1 MNEHI
6 LSKMADPIHNFHLP
20 RYQEI
25 PDVGLYLE
33 QTAKYIDSYLSP
45 LEDISITGSMIS
57 NYVKK
62 KIINNPVKKQYN
74 RDQIAALIFI
84 AVAKSV
90 LSLDNIHMMF
100 EIQRQTYDNETAY
113 NYFCQEFEQVL
124 WHVFQLDM
132 ADARKD
138 TDHNTKMKIPSEQST
153 DAAGYRHPVPDE
165 KRWPAVYLIHICFL
179 P

>member
-1 MNEHI
+1 
-6 LSKMADPIHNFHLP
+6 
-20 RYQEI
+20 
-25 PDVGLYLE
+25 
-33 QTAKYIDSYLSP
+33 
-45 LEDISITGSMIS
+45 MIS

-62 KIINNPVKKQYN
+62 KIINNPVKKQYG

-124 WHVFQLDM
+124 WHVFQLDI

-138 TDHNTKMKIPSEQST
+138 TDHNTEKEHGTFSNEKTMLCKPAGKPIFMIPRRYFQRILS
-153 DAAGYRHPVPDE
+153 
-165 KRWPAVYLIHICFL
+165 FL
-179 P
+179 KSSLSISSSWVRK

>member
-1 MNEHI
+1 M
-6 LSKMADPIHNFHLP
+6 
-20 RYQEI
+20 
-25 PDVGLYLE
+25 
-33 QTAKYIDSYLSP
+33 
-45 LEDISITGSMIS
+45 
-57 NYVKK
+57 
-62 KIINNPVKKQYN
+62 
-74 RDQIAALIFI
+74 IFI

-138 TDHNTKMKIPSEQST
+138 TDHNTEKEHVTFSNEKTMLCNMIITVAHKIYLDRYFSLL
-153 DAAGYRHPVPDE
+153 RDE
-165 KRWPAVYLIHICFL
+165 DTI
-179 P
+179 

>member
-62 KIINNPVKKQYN
+62 K
-74 RDQIAALIFI
+74 
-84 AVAKSV
+84 
-90 LSLDNIHMMF
+90 
-100 EIQRQTYDNETAY
+100 
-113 NYFCQEFEQVL
+113 
-124 WHVFQLDM
+124 
-132 ADARKD
+132 
-138 TDHNTKMKIPSEQST
+138 NTSTIPSKNNT
-153 DAAGYRHPVPDE
+153 AGI
-165 KRWPAVYLIHICFL
+165 KLL

>member
-45 LEDISITGSMIS
+45 LEDISITGSMIMS
-57 NYVKK
+57 K
-62 KIINNPVKKQYN
+62 
-74 RDQIAALIFI
+74 RR
-84 AVAKSV
+84 S
-90 LSLDNIHMMF
+90 S
-100 EIQRQTYDNETAY
+100 T
-113 NYFCQEFEQVL
+113 
-124 WHVFQLDM
+124 
-132 ADARKD
+132 
-138 TDHNTKMKIPSEQST
+138 IPSKSNT
-153 DAAGYRHPVPDE
+153 TGI
-165 KRWPAVYLIHICFL
+165 KLL

>member
-6 LSKMADPIHNFHLP
+6 QSKMADPIQNFRLP

-33 QTAKYIDSYLSP
+33 QTAKYIDSYLRP
-45 LEDISITGSMIS
+45 LEDISITSSMIS

-62 KIINNPVKKQYN
+62 KIISNPVKKQYG
-74 RDQIAALIFI
+74 RDQIACLIFI

-113 NYFCQEFEQVL
+113 NYFCMEF
-124 WHVFQLDM
+124 
-132 ADARKD
+132 
-138 TDHNTKMKIPSEQST
+138 
-153 DAAGYRHPVPDE
+153 G
-165 KRWPAVYLIHICFL
+165 
-179 P
+179 

>member
-62 KIINNPVKKQYN
+62 KIINKPRQKAIQPGSDCCPDLYCCCQICTFSGQYP
-74 RDQIAALIFI
+74 
-84 AVAKSV
+84 
-90 LSLDNIHMMF
+90 
-100 EIQRQTYDNETAY
+100 YD
-113 NYFCQEFEQVL
+113 V
-124 WHVFQLDM
+124 
-132 ADARKD
+132 
-138 TDHNTKMKIPSEQST
+138 
-153 DAAGYRHPVPDE
+153 
-165 KRWPAVYLIHICFL
+165 
-179 P
+179 

>member
-6 LSKMADPIHNFHLP
+6 QSKMADPTRDFHLP

-45 LEDISITGSMIS
+45 LEDISITGYMIS

-62 KIINNPVKKQYN
+62 KIINNPVKKQYG
-74 RDQIAALIFI
+74 RDQIASLIFI
-84 AVAKSV
+84 AIAKSV

-100 EIQRQTYDNETAY
+100 EIQRQTYDNATAY
-113 NYFCQEFEQVL
+113 NYFCSEFEL
-124 WHVFQLDM
+124 ILHHVFKCKN
-132 ADARKD
+132 RCG
-138 TDHNTKMKIPSEQST
+138 S
-153 DAAGYRHPVPDE
+153 
-165 KRWPAVYLIHICFL
+165 
-179 P
+179 

>member
-6 LSKMADPIHNFHLP
+6 QSKMADPTRDFHLP

-74 RDQIAALIFI
+74 RDPVSYTHLDVYKRQLLMLPPPAPPPIF
-84 AVAKSV
+84 
-90 LSLDNIHMMF
+90 
-100 EIQRQTYDNETAY
+100 
-113 NYFCQEFEQVL
+113 
-124 WHVFQLDM
+124 
-132 ADARKD
+132 
-138 TDHNTKMKIPSEQST
+138 
-153 DAAGYRHPVPDE
+153 YR
-165 KRWPAVYLIHICFL
+165 
-179 P
+179 